1 MLVNQQVREV
11 LGKQGREIPSAITE
25 GKSDQM
31 FSISKDVF
39 STEEQARLAKLS
51 QARDINTVTRELGI
65 GSVKVTNSN
74 RKDIQLSVEAAIK
87 EYGLSLNVFESAM
100 PASSGAVRTQVGK
113 DNPDARKLQKYLD
126 DNNIKAKKGDYY
138 YALDNGNWVKAE
150 MKGKTAV
157 APDGVTN
164 LLPSRGRLYYGKT
177 DPAYIRAM
185 DAAKAFGGKDIAKPK
200 RVSIKEGVR
209 ITKDWLNGKTRK
221 AGPTRAEQMDINM
234 DVLED
239 VATQLGEAVR
249 AGMDPKIAAML
260 IAQGYQATSG
270 LIKISAPF
278 NYVSQTFEYSET
290 GKQSKGKVA

>member
-1 MLVNQQVREV
+1 
-11 LGKQGREIPSAITE
+11 
-25 GKSDQM
+25 
-31 FSISKDVF
+31 
-39 STEEQARLAKLS
+39 
-51 QARDINTVTRELGI
+51 
-65 GSVKVTNSN
+65 
-74 RKDIQLSVEAAIK
+74 
-87 EYGLSLNVFESAM
+87 M

-290 GKQSKGKVA
+290 GKQSKGKVAYREEHNPPASVIGATLIDAIVNDKVADIFPFIRENYYQTQLSFKDDFKLTLSLIHISEPTRPY